1 MSILRPGHE
10 LHPNDL
16 INRLT
21 WPVAGV
27 QGWWG
32 LRVAE
37 CGAAFQPLE
46 GRAQSGGLM
55 AEVRSDQCSEDE
67 GRLARQ

>member
-1 MSILRPGHE
+1 M
-10 LHPNDL
+10 
-16 INRLT
+16 
-21 WPVAGV
+21 AGV

-46 GRAQSGGLM
+46 GRAQTGGLM
-55 AEVRSDQCSEDE
+55 AEVRSDQGSEDE
-67 GRLARQ
+67 GRLARP